1 MIERRDITR
10 NSTSCRHSYNNFFLL
25 PLLQIKS
32 ASPYFP
38 LDILVNYCYYKSI
51 IEWEKCVYLKACR
64 MKCPIP
70 MGIGS
75 KNI

>member
-10 NSTSCRHSYNNFFLL
+10 NSTSCRHSYIFFCYPYCRLKVHRPIFFPWTFWL
-25 PLLQIKS
+25 IIVIIKS
-32 ASPYFP
+32 
-38 LDILVNYCYYKSI
+38 IN
-51 IEWEKCVYLKACR
+51 EWEKCVYLKACR
-64 MKCPIP
+64 MYCPIP